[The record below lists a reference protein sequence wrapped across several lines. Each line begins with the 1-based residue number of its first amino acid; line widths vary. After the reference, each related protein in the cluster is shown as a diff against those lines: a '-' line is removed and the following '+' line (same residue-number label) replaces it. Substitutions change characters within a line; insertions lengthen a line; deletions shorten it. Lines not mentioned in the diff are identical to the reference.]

1 MLCQPAATSGVRAI
15 ERLVDLED
23 IRAAAGRISNIA
35 RRTPLLAE
43 RRSSP
48 VGEGR
53 LRLKCE
59 NLQRGGA
66 FKLRGAYNYIALL
79 SEEERARGVATYSSG
94 NHGRAVALAAAE
106 LGIGAIVV
114 VPVDA
119 PAVKVEGIRRLG
131 AEVFFEGTTSVQRK
145 RRCEEIA
152 GARELVIVPPFDH
165 PHIIAGQGTVG
176 LEIVEDWP
184 QVERVLIPVGGGGLL
199 AGVAV
204 AVKALAPQARVFGV
218 EPRGAASMARSLE
231 AGSPVQLDSVASV
244 ADGLKPV
251 RPGDLT
257 FEHARQL
264 VDEVLLVDDEE
275 ILRALAWCAD
285 EFRLLVEPS
294 GAAAVAAIMSG
305 KVSESVPSVA
315 VISGGNVDPA
325 AWGNWVSEYG
335 NVTSGTE

>member
-1 MLCQPAATSGVRAI
+1 
-15 ERLVDLED
+15 
-23 IRAAAGRISNIA
+23 
-35 RRTPLLAE
+35 LAE
-43 RRSSP
+43 RRSST

-94 NHGRAVALAAAE
+94 NHGRAVALSAAE
-106 LGIGAIVV
+106 LGIPAVVV

-119 PAVKVEGIRRLG
+119 PDVKVEGIRRLG
-131 AEVFFEGTTSVQRK
+131 AEVFFEGTTSVERK

-152 GARELVIVPPFDH
+152 GARELAIVPPFDH
-165 PHIIAGQGTVG
+165 PNIIAGQGTVG

-184 QVERVLIPVGGGGLL
+184 SVERVLIPVGGGGLL
-199 AGVAV
+199 AGVAA

-218 EPRGAASMARSLE
+218 EPRGAAAMARSLE

-257 FEHARQL
+257 FEHARRL

-294 GAAAVAAIMSG
+294 GAAAVAAVMSG

-335 NVTSGTE
+335 NVTSGTG